1 MTILEFIA
9 AFFGVVSVWY
19 SRKNDILV
27 YPTGLVSVILYI
39 YICFHADLYADAA
52 LNGYYTLMSLIGWYN
67 WVQKKEEEF
76 VFPVS
81 YSNTKEW
88 MYGLT
93 VFVLTTA
100 ILYYFLSHFTNS
112 TVPVGDAVVSGA
124 SATAMWWMAR
134 RKIESWYAWL
144 LADVIAVPLFYYK
157 ELYFTVGQF
166 LIFLV
171 LAVMGLLHWIN
182 LEKIH
187 DESEHQGTKNISDA

>member
-1 MTILEFIA
+1 LTILEFIA

-81 YSNTKEW
+81 YSNKNEW
-88 MYGLT
+88 MYGLS
-93 VFVLTTA
+93 VFVFIST

-166 LIFLV
+166 LIFLI
-171 LAVMGLLHWIN
+171 LAVLGLIHWIK

-187 DESEHQGTKNISDA
+187 AETDHKRTKLTPNA